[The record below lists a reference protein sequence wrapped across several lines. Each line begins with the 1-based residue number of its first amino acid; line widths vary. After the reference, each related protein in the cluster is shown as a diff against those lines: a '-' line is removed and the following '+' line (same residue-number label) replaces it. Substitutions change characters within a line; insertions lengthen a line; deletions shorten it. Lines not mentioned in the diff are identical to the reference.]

1 MIAMLIS
8 FAIYLTVVI
17 IALRNWSL
25 AIGIMLSIRILI
37 PSFVR
42 TPIPPFS
49 LNVSICLTLFVIII
63 LKTIFQRKKRI
74 ERLNALYPCIKN
86 YILFLFFIMLIP
98 RDLPLTVQLPGWMK
112 IIFIDLIPAFLIC
125 FYIKDQKQIKTILYF
140 IYGSIFIAGIY
151 GILSYIIKLNPYI
164 LITSIIYNNPLGQI
178 EMSEE
183 VRGALQGRTQG
194 TLSAALSW
202 GQIIN
207 ILLLFLL
214 MIKSYTKKR
223 NFIVL
228 FIILFLNAI
237 LCGSRTILL
246 SAVIGIALALLSSP
260 PRKILKYTF
269 ITLLSSII
277 LFSIANNNKRYQI
290 YVNTIEASLFF
301 WNQQK
306 SDDIEIKGSSVE
318 LRERQLEGS
327 FNLIKN
333 DLFSG
338 LGQGWIDNDY
348 QKNGLH
354 PIMLG
359 FESIIYRKLVETG
372 LIGLIVWF
380 LFYLSLYKTV
390 SLYTKK
396 HKININWKVMFIPY
410 FISLI
415 MTDSFESF
423 YLFLSLIV
431 LSYLYIKFSI
441 VSKVSNKQSI

>member
-49 LNVSICLTLFVIII
+49 LNVSICLTLFGIII
-63 LKTIFQRKKRI
+63 LKTIFQRKKQI
-74 ERLNALYPCIKN
+74 TKSNALYPCIKS

-98 RDLPLTVQLPGWMK
+98 RDLPLTIQLPGWMK

-125 FYIKDQKQIKTILYF
+125 FYIEDQKQIKTILYF

-214 MIKSYTKKR
+214 MIKSYIKKR

-246 SAVIGIALALLSSP
+246 SALIGIALTLFRNPLK
-260 PRKILKYTF
+260 KILKYTF

-277 LFSIANNNKRYQI
+277 LLSIANNNKKYQI
-290 YVNTIEASLFF
+290 YVDTIEATLFF

-306 SDDIEIKGSSVE
+306 SEDIEIKGSSVE
-318 LRERQLEGS
+318 LRKRQLEES

-333 DLFSG
+333 DLFTG

-359 FESIIYRKLVETG
+359 FESVIYRKLVETG
-372 LIGLIVWF
+372 LIGFIIWL

-396 HKININWKVMFIPY
+396 Y
-410 FISLI
+410 
-415 MTDSFESF
+415 
-423 YLFLSLIV
+423 
-431 LSYLYIKFSI
+431 
-441 VSKVSNKQSI
+441 

>member
-49 LNVSICLTLFVIII
+49 LNVSICLTLFGIII
-63 LKTIFQRKKRI
+63 LKTIFQRKKQI
-74 ERLNALYPCIKN
+74 TKSNALYPCIKS

-98 RDLPLTVQLPGWMK
+98 RDLPLTIQLPGWMK

-125 FYIKDQKQIKTILYF
+125 FYIEDQKQIKTILYF

-214 MIKSYTKKR
+214 MIKSYIKKR

-246 SAVIGIALALLSSP
+246 SALIGIALTLFRNPLK
-260 PRKILKYTF
+260 KILKYTF

-277 LFSIANNNKRYQI
+277 LLSIANNNKKYQI
-290 YVNTIEASLFF
+290 YVDTIEATLFF

-306 SDDIEIKGSSVE
+306 SEDIEIKGSSVE
-318 LRERQLEGS
+318 LRKRQLEES

-333 DLFSG
+333 DLFTG

-359 FESIIYRKLVETG
+359 FESVIYRKLVETG
-372 LIGLIVWF
+372 LIGFIIWL

-396 HKININWKVMFIPY
+396 YEININWKVIFIPY

-441 VSKVSNKQSI
+441 VLNKQSI

>member
-1 MIAMLIS
+1 MTAMLIS

-25 AIGIMLSIRILI
+25 AMGIMLSIRILI

-49 LNVSICLTLFVIII
+49 LNVSICLTLFGIII
-63 LKTIFQRKKRI
+63 LKTIFQKKKQI
-74 ERLNALYPCIKN
+74 TKSNALYPCIKN

-112 IIFIDLIPAFLIC
+112 IIFIDLIPALLIC
-125 FYIKDQKQIKTILYF
+125 FYIEDQKQIKTILYF

-164 LITSIIYNNPLGQI
+164 LITSIIYNNPLGEI

-207 ILLLFLL
+207 VLLLFLL
-214 MIKSYTKKR
+214 MIKSYIKKR

-246 SAVIGIALALLSSP
+246 SAVIGIALTLLSSP

-277 LFSIANNNKRYQI
+277 LFSIANNNKKYQI
-290 YVNTIEASLFF
+290 YVDTIEASLFF

-306 SDDIEIKGSSVE
+306 SDDIGIKGSSVE
-318 LRERQLEGS
+318 LRKRQLEES
-327 FNLIKN
+327 FSIIKN
-333 DLFSG
+333 DLLTG
-338 LGQGWIDNDY
+338 VGQGWIDNDY

-359 FESIIYRKLVETG
+359 FESVIYRKLVETG
-372 LIGLIVWF
+372 LIGLLVWF
-380 LFYLSLYKTV
+380 IFYLSLYKTV

-396 HKININWKVMFIPY
+396 YKVNINWKVMFIPY

-441 VSKVSNKQSI
+441 VSNKQFL

>member
-25 AIGIMLSIRILI
+25 AMGIMLSIRILI

-49 LNVSICLTLFVIII
+49 LNVSICLTLFGIII
-63 LKTIFQRKKRI
+63 LKTIFQKKKQI
-74 ERLNALYPCIKN
+74 TKSNALYPCIKN

-112 IIFIDLIPAFLIC
+112 IIFIDLIPALLIC
-125 FYIKDQKQIKTILYF
+125 FYIEDQKQIKTILYF

-164 LITSIIYNNPLGQI
+164 LITSIIYNNPLGEI

-207 ILLLFLL
+207 VLLLFLL
-214 MIKSYTKKR
+214 MIKSYIKKR

-246 SAVIGIALALLSSP
+246 SAVIGIALTLLSSP

-277 LFSIANNNKRYQI
+277 LFSIANNNKKYQI
-290 YVNTIEASLFF
+290 YVDTIEASLFF

-306 SDDIEIKGSSVE
+306 SDDIGIKGSSVE
-318 LRERQLEGS
+318 LRKRQLEES
-327 FNLIKN
+327 FSIIKN
-333 DLFSG
+333 DLLTG
-338 LGQGWIDNDY
+338 VGQGWIDNDY

-359 FESIIYRKLVETG
+359 FESVIYRKLVETG
-372 LIGLIVWF
+372 LIGLLVWF
-380 LFYLSLYKTV
+380 IFYLSLYKTV

-396 HKININWKVMFIPY
+396 YKVNINWKVMFIPY

-441 VSKVSNKQSI
+441 VSNKQFL